1 MTAYAQANASPVQL
15 RMLTFHVSTF
25 LCARTCMRLADA
37 AQEEMGTDDCVQ
49 RVHDERGSD
58 ATQKLLRPGVP
69 LKLVREQ

>member
-1 MTAYAQANASPVQL
+1 MTAYAHANASPVKLSMQTCPL
-15 RMLTFHVSTF
+15 FHVH
-25 LCARTCMRLADA
+25 ARTCMRLADA
-37 AQEEMGTDDCVQ
+37 AQEEMGTDECVQ

>member
-1 MTAYAQANASPVQL
+1 
-15 RMLTFHVSTF
+15 
-25 LCARTCMRLADA
+25 MRLADA